1 MPLRD
6 LANCHA
12 LSFLMMLSQGKALE
26 YQPLILIRGDRNTFN
41 FSADALELATRAA
54 QDFLPAAPRDEK
66 ALVAVS
72 DSTGLRSGG
81 DGDGDFR
88 RDSMERDEKRLAEL
102 GRKTVEMYA
111 IVHIFN
117 SCLEVGGVMVRGGGG
132 GVRQD
137 VPWRR

>member
-1 MPLRD
+1 L
-6 LANCHA
+6 LVW
-12 LSFLMMLSQGKALE
+12 LQGKPLD
-26 YQPLILIRGDRNTFN
+26 YLPLILIRSERNS
-41 FSADALELATRAA
+41 FSFGADALELANRAA

-66 ALVAVS
+66 ALVAIS

-117 SCLEVGGVMVRGGGG
+117 SCLEVSGRVRGGWI
-132 GVRQD
+132 VR
-137 VPWRR
+137 